1 MHASAL
7 RLGLW
12 LACACWLLTA
22 CTTPPP
28 RTALTVTR
36 VLSPNADARR
46 PNLVVM
52 HHTSDNT
59 LQEALDTLTS
69 PKRQVS
75 AHYLIARD
83 GAIVQMVEENARAWH
98 AGTSYWGGLV
108 DINSA
113 SIGIELDN
121 NGSEPFADAQIDAL
135 LALLADIR
143 QRYHIPAAN
152 FIGHSDVAPERKDDP
167 SILFPWKRLAA
178 NGFGLWCDAPL
189 AAAAALAPGVD
200 LALALTAL
208 GYDPSKPEASRQAF
222 HQHFV
227 QNMQT
232 DDLPGDQ
239 AMAACLLS
247 QKKVLAGQ

>member
-1 MHASAL
+1 MRPLAL
-7 RLGLW
+7 RLGL
-12 LACACWLLTA
+12 LAVCAGLLAA

-28 RTALTVTR
+28 HTSLAVTH
-36 VLSPNADARR
+36 VPSSNMDARR
-46 PNLVVM
+46 PNFVII
-52 HHTSDNT
+52 HHTSDNI
-59 LQEALDTLTS
+59 LQEALTTLTS
-69 PKRQVS
+69 PKLQVS

-83 GAIVQMVEENARAWH
+83 GAMVQMVEENARAWH
-98 AGTSYWGGLV
+98 AGTSYWGGLT

-121 NGSEPFADAQIDAL
+121 NGNEPFADAQIDAL

-143 QRYHIPAAN
+143 QRYRIPPAN
-152 FIGHSDVAPERKDDP
+152 FIGHSDVAPGRKDDP

-178 NGFGLWCDAPL
+178 NGFGLWCDVPVPEP
-189 AAAAALAPGVD
+189 APGLD
-200 LALALTAL
+200 LALALAAL
-208 GYDPSKPEASRQAF
+208 GYNPFKPDASRQAF

-239 AMAACLLS
+239 AMAACLLA
-247 QKKVLAGQ
+247 QKKAHAGE